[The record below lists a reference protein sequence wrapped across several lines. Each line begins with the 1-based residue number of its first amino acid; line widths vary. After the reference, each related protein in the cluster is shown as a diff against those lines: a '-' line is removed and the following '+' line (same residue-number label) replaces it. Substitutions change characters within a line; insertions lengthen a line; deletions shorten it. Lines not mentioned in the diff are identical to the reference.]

1 MADTSTI
8 KSLDE
13 LIIKEIS
20 AIRESE
26 KHPHENRIYDSIK
39 ILFEN
44 CDMMI
49 VHFGKEWS
57 TLKKKKI
64 ICNKP
69 TKKRKSFLYFEKRSR
84 NYFLSNW

>member
-20 AIRESE
+20 AIRKSE
-26 KHPHENRIYDSIK
+26 KRPHENRIYDSIK

-49 VHFGKEWS
+49 VHFGKE
-57 TLKKKKI
+57 
-64 ICNKP
+64 
-69 TKKRKSFLYFEKRSR
+69 
-84 NYFLSNW
+84 

>member
-39 ILFEN
+39 MLFEN

-49 VHFGKEWS
+49 VHFGKE
-57 TLKKKKI
+57 
-64 ICNKP
+64 
-69 TKKRKSFLYFEKRSR
+69 
-84 NYFLSNW
+84 